1 MQVMD
6 LDLNING
13 AGLLAAALRADPDS
27 VDGEGQ
33 AVMCGV
39 PEEVCVVHVYMYKY
53 VYIHIY

>member
-13 AGLLAAALRADPDS
+13 VGLLAAALRADPDS

-33 AVMCGV
+33 AVMCAV
-39 PEEVCVVHVYMYKY
+39 PEEVGVVHVSTYKY
-53 VYIHIY
+53 VYIHMY